1 MFCVLDT
8 ETTGLD
14 PKVQEI
20 IQFAC
25 VLCDNNLNKIN
36 SFSFRVHPQHIQTAS
51 IDALAINGYNP
62 ATWNPHFPNHKE
74 AFVELNGFLV
84 RNNVNGDVVIP
95 VGQNVKFDMD
105 FLTSSYER
113 EGVLFPFSFT
123 TLDLID
129 ISKIWAYFR
138 NVRLR
143 RHSLKYLSEFTG
155 IVNDKP
161 HDAIADVETTLSILK
176 WFIDD
181 LKKGGKDARKC
192 FSKDSPIKV

>member
-1 MFCVLDT
+1 MFCILDT

-14 PKVQEI
+14 PKLQEI

-25 VLCDNNLNKIN
+25 VLCDNNLNKIKE
-36 SFSFRVHPQHIQTAS
+36 FSFRVHPQHIQTAS
-51 IDALAINGYNP
+51 IDALNINGYDPSSWDPN
-62 ATWNPHFPNHKE
+62 FPNHKA
-74 AFVELNGFLV
+74 AFMGLNDFLAK
-84 RNNVNGDVVIP
+84 NNINGDIVIP
-95 VGQNVKFDMD
+95 VGQNIKFDMD

-143 RHSLKYLSEFTG
+143 RHSLKYLSTFTG
-155 IVNDKP
+155 IVNNNP